1 MRKLLATIGATTML
15 CAGAAQAQDM
25 AATPSGKEALA
36 LLVDGVKFQTVA
48 GRGQVPAYAGYLKAK
63 LVSAG
68 FDAADVTFVAMGET
82 GYLTARYPGRDRR
95 AKPTVVLAHMDVVEA
110 DPKDWTRDPFTP
122 VVENGYVFGRGSLD
136 NKAGLSMA
144 VATLMKLRRE
154 KWVPQRDVVLVL
166 TGDEETTMKTTSA
179 AAEAYR
185 NAALVL
191 NADAG
196 GGLLGDDGKPMVY
209 GLQAAEKVYGDWH
222 LTVTDPGGHS
232 SRPGPD
238 NAIVRLAAAVGRIA
252 AYRFPPQQ
260 NEITKA
266 SLAGTATMTP
276 GPLGA
281 AMKAF
286 AANPN
291 DTAAA
296 DVLSADKRYVG
307 QVRTTCVPTMF
318 NGGHAP
324 NALPQRAVANIN
336 CRIFP
341 GTPRAQIAARL
352 TELAADPKVAVTFN
366 DNGTI
371 EAGASPL
378 DPKVVGA
385 VKAAVAQRSP
395 GLLVVPMQEAG
406 ATDSMHF
413 RAHGIPSFGV
423 GGVFMKA
430 SDSFAHGLNERVPV
444 ATFDPGV
451 VWWETLL
458 KTLG

>member
-1 MRKLLATIGATTML
+1 MRMLLATIGATTLL
-15 CAGAAQAQDM
+15 CAGVARAQD
-25 AATPSGKEALA
+25 APVTPSGREALT
-36 LLVDGVKFQTVA
+36 LLTDGVKFQTVA
-48 GRGQVPAYAGYLKAK
+48 GRGQVLSYAEYLKAK
-63 LVSAG
+63 LLSAG
-68 FDAADVTFVAMGET
+68 FAPADVTFVAMGET
-82 GYLTARYPGRDRR
+82 GYLTARIPGRDRK

-110 DPKDWTRDPFTP
+110 DPKDWTRDPFVP
-122 VVENGYVFGRGSLD
+122 VVEGGYVFGRGSLD

-154 KWVPQRDVVLVL
+154 QWVPRRDVVLVL
-166 TGDEETTMKTTSA
+166 TGDEETTMKTTRA
-179 AAEAYR
+179 AAAAYKD
-185 NAALVL
+185 AALVL

-196 GGLLGDDGKPMVY
+196 GGLLGDDDKPIVY

-222 LTVTDPGGHS
+222 LTITDPGGHS

-238 NAIVRLAAAVGRIA
+238 NAIVHLAAAITRIA

-286 AANPN
+286 AADPT

-296 DVLSADKRYVG
+296 DILSADKRYIG

-341 GTPRAQIAARL
+341 GTPRATIAAKLVEL
-352 TELAADPKVAVTFN
+352 TADPKITVAFN

-378 DPKVVGA
+378 DPKVVAA
-385 VKAAVAQRSP
+385 VKAAVAQRAP

-413 RAHGIPSFGV
+413 RAYGIPSFGV
-423 GGVFMKA
+423 GGVFMKPG
-430 SDSFAHGLNERVPV
+430 DSFAHGLNERVPV
-444 ATFDPGV
+444 ATFDPGIA
-451 VWWETLL
+451 WWETLL

>member
-1 MRKLLATIGATTML
+1 MRYLLAAL
-15 CAGAAQAQDM
+15 
-25 AATPSGKEALA
+25 AATALTPAALSAQEGPTTPAGKEALT
-36 LLVDGVKFQTVA
+36 LLSKGIAFKTVA
-48 GRGQVPAYAGYLKAK
+48 GQGQVPAYAEYLKQQ

-68 FDAADVTFVAMGET
+68 FADADVVFTPMGET
-82 GYLTARYPGRDRR
+82 GYLTARYAGRDRK
-95 AKPTVVLAHMDVVEA
+95 AKPTVVLGHMDVVAA

-122 VVENGYVFGRGSLD
+122 VVEGGYVFGRGSLD
-136 NKAGLSMA
+136 NKAGVSMA
-144 VATLMKLRRE
+144 VATLMKLKRE

-166 TGDEETTMKTTSA
+166 TGDEETVMKTTQA
-179 AAEAYR
+179 AAEAFK

-196 GGLLGDDGKPMVY
+196 GGALDDNNKPIAY

-222 LTVTDPGGHS
+222 LTITDPGGHS
-232 SRPGPD
+232 SRPGAT
-238 NAIVRLAAAVGRIA
+238 NAIASLAAAITRIA
-252 AYRFPPQQ
+252 AYRFPAQQ

-266 SLAGTATMTP
+266 SLAGTAAGTP

-296 DVLSADKRYVG
+296 DIISADAQFIG

-324 NALPQRAVANIN
+324 NALPQRAWANVN

-341 GTPRAQIAARL
+341 GTPRTEIQKKLVEL
-352 TELAADPKVAVTFN
+352 TADPKIKVEFA

-378 DPKVVGA
+378 DPKVMSA
-385 VKAAVAQRSP
+385 VKAAAAKRVP
-395 GLLVVPMQEAG
+395 GLQVLPLQEAG

-413 RAHGIPSFGV
+413 RARGIPSFGV
-423 GGVFMKA
+423 GGVFMKPG
-430 SDSFAHGLNERVPV
+430 DMFAHGLNERLPV
-444 ATFDPGV
+444 ATIDLGIA
-451 VWWETLL
+451 WWESLL

>member
-1 MRKLLATIGATTML
+1 MRLLLATIGATML
-15 CAGAAQAQDM
+15 GAGAAAAQD
-25 AATPSGKEALA
+25 APATPAGREAVA

-48 GRGQVPAYAGYLKAK
+48 GRGQVPAYADYLKAK

-68 FDAADVTFVAMGET
+68 FAPAEVTFVPMGET

-95 AKPTVVLAHMDVVEA
+95 AKPVVVLAHMDVVAA
-110 DPKDWTRDPFTP
+110 DPKDWTRDPFVP

-136 NKAGLSMA
+136 NKAGLSMT

-154 KWVPQRDVVLVL
+154 KWVPRRDVVLVL
-166 TGDEETTMKTTSA
+166 TGDEETTMRTTKA
-179 AAEAYR
+179 AAEAYKD
-185 NAALVL
+185 AALVL

-196 GGLLGDDGKPMVY
+196 GGQLGDDGKPMVY
-209 GLQAAEKVYGDWH
+209 ALQAAEKVYGDWH
-222 LTVTDPGGHS
+222 LTITDPGGHS

-238 NAIVRLAAAVGRIA
+238 NAIVHLAAAVGRIA
-252 AYRFPPQQ
+252 AYRFPPQL

-286 AANPN
+286 AADPT
-291 DTAAA
+291 DSAAA
-296 DVLSADKRYVG
+296 DILSADKRYIG

-341 GTPRAQIAARL
+341 GTPRAAIAAKL
-352 TELAADPKVAVTFN
+352 TELTADPKIAVTFN

-378 DPKVVGA
+378 DPKVVAA
-385 VKAAVAQRSP
+385 VKAAVAQRAP

-423 GGVFMKA
+423 GGVFMKP

>member
-1 MRKLLATIGATTML
+1 MRLLLATIGATML
-15 CAGAAQAQDM
+15 GAGAAAAQD
-25 AATPSGKEALA
+25 APATPAGKEAVA

-48 GRGQVPAYAGYLKAK
+48 GRGQVPAYADYLKAK

-68 FDAADVTFVAMGET
+68 FAPAEVTFVPMGET
-82 GYLTARYPGRDRR
+82 GYLTARYPGRDRK
-95 AKPTVVLAHMDVVEA
+95 AKPVVVLAHMDVVEA
-110 DPKDWTRDPFTP
+110 DPKDWTRDPFVP

-136 NKAGLSMA
+136 NKAGLSMT

-154 KWVPQRDVVLVL
+154 KWVPRRDVVLVL
-166 TGDEETTMKTTSA
+166 TGDEETTMRTTKA
-179 AAEAYR
+179 AAEAYK

-196 GGLLGDDGKPMVY
+196 GGQLGDDGKPMVY
-209 GLQAAEKVYGDWH
+209 ALQAAEKVYGDWH
-222 LTVTDPGGHS
+222 LTITDPGGHS

-238 NAIVRLAAAVGRIA
+238 NAIAHLAAAVGRIA

-286 AANPN
+286 AADPT

-296 DVLSADKRYVG
+296 DTLSADQRYIG

-341 GTPRAQIAARL
+341 GTPRAAIAAKL
-352 TELAADPKVAVTFN
+352 TELTADPKIAVTFN

-378 DPKVVGA
+378 DPKVVAA
-385 VKAAVAQRSP
+385 VKAAVAQRAP

-423 GGVFMKA
+423 GGVFMKP

>member
-1 MRKLLATIGATTML
+1 MRLLLATIGATML
-15 CAGAAQAQDM
+15 GAGAAAAQD
-25 AATPSGKEALA
+25 APATPAGKEAVA

-48 GRGQVPAYAGYLKAK
+48 GRGQVPAYADYLKAK

-68 FDAADVTFVAMGET
+68 FAPAEVTFVPMGET
-82 GYLTARYPGRDRR
+82 GYLTARYPGRDRK
-95 AKPTVVLAHMDVVEA
+95 AKPVVVLAHMDVVEA
-110 DPKDWTRDPFTP
+110 DPKDWTRDPFVP

-136 NKAGLSMA
+136 NKAGLSMT

-154 KWVPQRDVVLVL
+154 KWVPRRDVVLVR
-166 TGDEETTMKTTSA
+166 TGDEETTMRTTKA
-179 AAEAYR
+179 AAEAYKD
-185 NAALVL
+185 AALVL

-196 GGLLGDDGKPMVY
+196 GGQLGDDGKPMVY
-209 GLQAAEKVYGDWH
+209 ALQAAEKVYGDWH
-222 LTVTDPGGHS
+222 LTITDPGGHS

-238 NAIVRLAAAVGRIA
+238 NAIVHLAAAVGRIA

-286 AANPN
+286 AADPT
-291 DTAAA
+291 DSAAA
-296 DVLSADKRYVG
+296 DTLSADKRYIG

-341 GTPRAQIAARL
+341 GTPRAAIAAKL
-352 TELAADPKVAVTFN
+352 TELTADPKIAVTFN

-378 DPKVVGA
+378 DPQVVAA
-385 VKAAVAQRSP
+385 VKAAVAQRAP

-423 GGVFMKA
+423 GGVFMKP

>member
-1 MRKLLATIGATTML
+1 MRLLLATIGATML
-15 CAGAAQAQDM
+15 GAGAAAAQD
-25 AATPSGKEALA
+25 APATPAGREAVA

-48 GRGQVPAYAGYLKAK
+48 GRGQVPAYADYLKAK

-68 FDAADVTFVAMGET
+68 FAPAEVTFVPMGET
-82 GYLTARYPGRDRR
+82 GYLTARYPGRNRG
-95 AKPTVVLAHMDVVEA
+95 AKPVVVLAHMDVVEA
-110 DPKDWTRDPFTP
+110 DPKDWTRDPFVP

-166 TGDEETTMKTTSA
+166 TGDEETTMRTTKA

-196 GGLLGDDGKPMVY
+196 GGQLGDDGKPMVY
-209 GLQAAEKVYGDWH
+209 ALQAAEKVYGDWH
-222 LTVTDPGGHS
+222 LTITDPGGHS

-238 NAIVRLAAAVGRIA
+238 NAIVHLAAAVGRIA
-252 AYRFPPQQ
+252 AYRFPPQL

-286 AANPN
+286 AADPA

-296 DVLSADKRYVG
+296 DILSADKRYIG

-341 GTPRAQIAARL
+341 GTPRAAIAAKL
-352 TELAADPKVAVTFN
+352 TELTADPKIAVTFN

-378 DPKVVGA
+378 DPKVVAA
-385 VKAAVAQRSP
+385 VKAAVAQRAP

-423 GGVFMKA
+423 GGVFMKPG
-430 SDSFAHGLNERVPV
+430 DSFAHGLNERVPV

>member
-1 MRKLLATIGATTML
+1 MRVLFATIGATMA
-15 CAGAAQAQDM
+15 CAGAAQAQD
-25 AATPSGKEALA
+25 AATTPAGKEALT

-48 GRGQVPAYAGYLKAK
+48 GNGQVPAYAAYLKAK
-63 LVSAG
+63 LLSAG
-68 FDAADVTFVAMGET
+68 FAPADVQFVPIGET
-82 GYLTARYPGRDRR
+82 GYLTARYPGRDRK
-95 AKPTVVLAHMDVVEA
+95 AKPTIVLAHMDVVAA

-144 VATLMKLRRE
+144 VATLMKLRRA

-166 TGDEETTMKTTSA
+166 TGDEETTMKTTRA
-179 AAEAYR
+179 AAAAFKD
-185 NAALVL
+185 AALVL

-196 GGLLGDDGKPMVY
+196 GGQLGDDGKPVVY
-209 GLQAAEKVYGDWH
+209 ALQAAEKVYGDWH
-222 LTVTDPGGHS
+222 LTITDPGGHS

-238 NAIVRLAAAVGRIA
+238 NAIVHLAAAVGRIA

-260 NEITKA
+260 NEITRA

-296 DVLSADKRYVG
+296 DALSADKRYIG

-341 GTPRAQIAARL
+341 GTPRAAIEAKLVEL
-352 TELAADPKVAVTFN
+352 TADPKISVSFN

-378 DPKVVGA
+378 DPKVVAA
-385 VKAAVAQRSP
+385 VKAAVEKRAP
-395 GLLVVPMQEAG
+395 GLLVVPAQEAG

-423 GGVFMKA
+423 GGVFMKPG
-430 SDSFAHGLNERVPV
+430 DSFAHGLNERVPV

-451 VWWETLL
+451 AWWESLL
-458 KTLG
+458 RTLG